1 MVAARED
8 LLQKSPGIKET
19 LLRAF
24 RASFAYSEAH
34 LEEIADAFIS
44 RYGGDREALLAS
56 ARYPKIDFTFTE
68 NEQRL
73 TEAEMELLVEV
84 GQIPRKAPL
93 ASLFSM

>member
-8 LLQKSPGIKET
+8 LLQEYPGIKET

-34 LEEIADAFIS
+34 LEEIAGVFIS
-44 RYGGDREALLAS
+44 RYDGDKEALLAS
-56 ARYPKIDFTFTE
+56 ARYPKIEFTFTE
-68 NEQRL
+68 KEQRL
-73 TEAEMELLVEV
+73 ADAEMELLVEV
-84 GQIPRKAPL
+84 GQIPRKAPI